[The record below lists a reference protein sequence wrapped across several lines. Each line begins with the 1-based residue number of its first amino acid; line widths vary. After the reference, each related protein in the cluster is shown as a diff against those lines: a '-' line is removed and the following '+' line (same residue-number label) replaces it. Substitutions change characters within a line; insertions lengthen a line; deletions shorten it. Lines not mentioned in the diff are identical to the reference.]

1 MDDGMDDDTILDCR
15 YYEEESH
22 NKKQELSDEEIA
34 AIGSL
39 GEIYF

>member
-1 MDDGMDDDTILDCR
+1 MDDGMDDDTILGCT
-15 YYEEESH
+15 YYEEVSP
-22 NKKQELSDEEIA
+22 NKKSELSDEEVA